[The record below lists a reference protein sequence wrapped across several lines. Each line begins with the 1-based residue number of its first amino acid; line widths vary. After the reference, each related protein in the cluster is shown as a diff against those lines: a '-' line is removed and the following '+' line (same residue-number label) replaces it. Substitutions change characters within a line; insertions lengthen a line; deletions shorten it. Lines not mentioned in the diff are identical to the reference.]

1 MSNSKVIDGRLHV
14 QDSNGVYKRM
24 AVSYD
29 EANASKNPDVPDVMK
44 DDGNV
49 LLKVITKG
57 ERTEDGK
64 SIKCKLPVEIGGER
78 KMIGLDLDAD
88 KMDTTRETQKNNAY
102 FNLDAHDRLV
112 ASVKDKDGSVDKVE
126 FTVGRIAELNNEA
139 WKSYTAEKIADTVP
153 YTDKSVDMSKYPETQ
168 EFLASKFDP
177 AKAKELAER
186 MSASNNKISEKK
198 HEKIA
203 DTVPYT
209 DKSVDMSKYPE
220 TQAMLNSKWD
230 RYNVDAALG
239 LSDESNDTEKSKSDD
254 TEFE

>member
-1 MSNSKVIDGRLHV
+1 MPNSKVIDGRLHV
-14 QDSNGVYKRM
+14 QDDNGVYKRM
-24 AVSYD
+24 PVSYD
-29 EANASKNPDVPDVMK
+29 EANSLKNPNVPDIMK
-44 DDGNV
+44 SDGDV

-88 KMDTTRETQKNNAY
+88 KMDTTRKTQKNNAY
-102 FNLDAHDRLV
+102 FNLDARDRLV

-153 YTDKSVDMSKYPETQ
+153 YGNGNEDSKST
-168 EFLASKFDP
+168 L
-177 AKAKELAER
+177 
-186 MSASNNKISEKK
+186 
-198 HEKIA
+198 A
-203 DTVPYT
+203 DTH
-209 DKSVDMSKYPE
+209 PE
-220 TQAMLNSKWD
+220 TQAMLNAKWD

-239 LSDESNDTEKSKSDD
+239 LSEEPQSDGV
-254 TEFE
+254 EFE

>member
-1 MSNSKVIDGRLHV
+1 MPNSKVIDGRLHV
-14 QDSNGVYKRM
+14 QDDNGVYKRM
-24 AVSYD
+24 PVSYD
-29 EANASKNPDVPDVMK
+29 EANASKNPNVPDFMK
-44 DDGNV
+44 NDGNV

-78 KMIGLDLDAD
+78 KMIGLNLDAD
-88 KMDTTRETQKNNAY
+88 KMDTTREAQKNNAH

-139 WKSYTAEKIADTVP
+139 WKSYVIANTVP
-153 YTDKSVDMSKYPETQ
+153 YSKGTEDSKSTLADKYPETQ

-198 HEKIA
+198 HEKVQ
-203 DTVPYT
+203 DTVPYGDSEASRST
-209 DKSVDMSKYPE
+209 LADKYPE
-220 TQAMLNSKWD
+220 TQAILNAKWD

-239 LSDESNDTEKSKSDD
+239 LSEESQSDGA
-254 TEFE
+254 EFE

>member
-1 MSNSKVIDGRLHV
+1 MPNSKVIDGRLHV

-24 AVSYD
+24 PVSYD
-29 EANASKNPDVPDVMK
+29 EANASKNPNVPDSMQN
-44 DDGNV
+44 DGNV

-64 SIKCKLPVEIGGER
+64 SIKCKLPVEMGGER
-78 KMIGLDLDAD
+78 KMIGLNLDAD

-102 FNLDAHDRLV
+102 FNLDARDRLV

-139 WKSYTAEKIADTVP
+139 WKSYVIANTVP
-153 YTDKSVDMSKYPETQ
+153 YSKGTEDSKSTLADKYPETQ
-168 EFLASKFDP
+168 AMLN
-177 AKAKELAER
+177 AKWDR
-186 MSASNNKISEKK
+186 QP

-203 DTVPYT
+203 DTVPYGNGNE
-209 DKSVDMSKYPE
+209 DSKSRLADTHPE
-220 TQAMLNSKWD
+220 MQAILNAKWD

-239 LSDESNDTEKSKSDD
+239 LSEGSQSDGI
-254 TEFE
+254 ELE

>member
-1 MSNSKVIDGRLHV
+1 MPNSKVIDGRLHV

-24 AVSYD
+24 PISYD
-29 EANASKNPDVPDVMK
+29 EANSAKNPNVPDVMK
-44 DDGNV
+44 NDGNV

-168 EFLASKFDP
+168 
-177 AKAKELAER
+177 
-186 MSASNNKISEKK
+186 
-198 HEKIA
+198 
-203 DTVPYT
+203 
-209 DKSVDMSKYPE
+209 
-220 TQAMLNSKWD
+220 AMLNSKWD
-230 RYNVDAALG
+230 RQPHEKIADTVSYYESDEFLASQAELAEFAERYPDKYPTRHNVDAALG
-239 LSDESNDTEKSKSDD
+239 LPYESDESQSDGA
-254 TEFE
+254 EFE